1 MPSERGDLTLKY
13 IKYLFVVFVLIL
25 FTFFACGKK
34 EERPWD
40 IPVEPL
46 GRGDYSHTLFGGCEF
61 VRTSALRGIITD
73 NGVSLTESDGYIFK
87 YAHDDSRYIAY
98 HSMQLLSDS
107 KGDYTRTLNGD
118 VYGITNDNFCL
129 YDYAENKT
137 YEFADAEELNKYCFE
152 NSISLGNW
160 FYPSAFSSIEGKQTK
175 LTGKYSFEDIGKYR
189 GQSVLKN
196 GVPVFLGYIENLN
209 KYGKF
214 IVFNLKIAKTDFDI
228 ELIGYSNNG
237 LSPMSEEKLGSY
249 RADWGLTFPVYYDK
263 YIVIN
268 SLTDAV
274 NEFDTEDE
282 ALDYAA
288 ENYAV

>member
-1 MPSERGDLTLKY
+1 MKLRKCIILC
-13 IKYLFVVFVLIL
+13 LISL
-25 FTFFACGKK
+25 IIFSFSACKQ

-40 IPVEPL
+40 IAADPL
-46 GRGDYSHTLFGGCEF
+46 GRGDYSHALFSGLEF
-61 VRTSALRGIITD
+61 NRISALRGNITYND
-73 NGVSLTESDGYIFK
+73 TMLSEYDAYIFK

-98 HSMQLLSDS
+98 RSMHLQTDS
-107 KGDYTRTLNGD
+107 RGDYTRKLNGD
-118 VYGITNDNFCL
+118 TYGITNDKFCL

-175 LTGKYSFEDIGKYR
+175 LTGKYSFENIGKYR

-196 GVPVFLGYIENLN
+196 GVPVFSGYIDNLN

-214 IVFNLKIAKTDFDI
+214 IVFNLKSAKTDFDI
-228 ELIGYSNNG
+228 ELMEQANKG

-249 RADWGLTFPVYYDK
+249 RVDWGLTFPVHYDK
-263 YIVIN
+263 YIVID

-288 ENYAV
+288 ENYLM

>member
-1 MPSERGDLTLKY
+1 MKY

-25 FTFFACGKK
+25 FTFSACGKK

-129 YDYAENKT
+129 YDYKENKIH
-137 YEFADAEELNKYCFE
+137 EFSTAVELSEYCLE
-152 NSISLGNW
+152 NEITLGNW
-160 FYPSAFSSIEGKQTK
+160 FYPAGYGSNEATQTK
-175 LTGKYSFEDIGKYR
+175 LTAKYSFEDIGRYR
-189 GQSVLKN
+189 GQTILKN
-196 GVPVFLGYIENLN
+196 GVPVFAGYIENLN
-209 KYGKF
+209 EYGRF
-214 IVFNLKIAKTDFDI
+214 IAFNLKIAKTDFDM

-237 LSPMSEEKLGSY
+237 LSPLSVEKLGSY
-249 RADWGLTFPVYYDK
+249 RADWWFKFPVHYDK
-263 YIVIN
+263 YIVID
-268 SLTDAV
+268 SLSDAV
-274 NEFDTEDE
+274 NEFEAEED
-282 ALDYAA
+282 ALDYMAD
-288 ENYAV
+288 NYEL